1 MMLKSMKSILM
12 SGVALAAVATSCG
25 SASAGGFMLREQSAV
40 ATGMANAGVAA
51 GGAGLGS
58 IFWNPATLSKFSG
71 LQSYSTVTGILPS
84 GQNMGTTAAYAPF
97 GMNSGEIFSN
107 AILPA
112 SAYSWQL
119 SDRAW
124 AGLTVGTPYGLE
136 TRNPVVSATS
146 PFAIH
151 SKIMTYSITPM
162 FAYKITDWLTV
173 GVGVQLQYG
182 KALLTFGLPAATT
195 PTAAV
200 AQLKG
205 TGWAG
210 GVTAGAFIT
219 PMAGTEIGL
228 GYRSMTKTD
237 LVGNLAVPGAYIPT
251 SFSAGTADIYTI
263 GVRQR
268 ITNDFD
274 LLAGF
279 EYDKW
284 NLGTLPVV
292 NTLTNTQVTLSGNP
306 VAVPFNFKNGWMVS
320 LGGEYRATKDITL
333 RAGLASERAPIDDT
347 NRRPSLPEGDR
358 FWTSVGASW
367 NFSASDRI
375 DFGYSHI
382 FVKNG
387 NVSVA
392 NGPIFYNG
400 TTKGHADLISLGWN
414 HTWSAGPSS
423 VLVARY

>member
-1 MMLKSMKSILM
+1 MLKSMKSVLL
-12 SGVALAAVATSCG
+12 SGVALAAIASSSM
-25 SASAGGFMLREQSAV
+25 SALAGGFMLREQSAV
-40 ATGMANAGVAA
+40 GTGMANAGAAA

-58 IFWNPATLSKFSG
+58 IFWNPAALSKFSG

-84 GQNMGTTAAYAPF
+84 GQNIGTTATYAPF

-112 SAYSWQL
+112 SAYSWQI

-124 AGLTVGTPYGLE
+124 AGLTIGTPYGLE
-136 TRNPVVSATS
+136 TRNPVVAATS

-151 SKIMTYSITPM
+151 SKIMTISVTPM
-162 FAYKITDWLTV
+162 LAYKLTDWLTI
-173 GVGVQLQYG
+173 GVGLQLQYG
-182 KALLTFGLPAATT
+182 KALLTLGLPAPTT

-237 LVGNLAVPGAYIPT
+237 LAGTFAALGNYIPT
-251 SFSAGTADIYTI
+251 SFSAGTADVYTI
-263 GVRQR
+263 GIRQR

-279 EYDKW
+279 EYDNW
-284 NLGTLPVV
+284 HLGVLPVI
-292 NTLTNTQVTLSGNP
+292 NTLTNTQLTLSGNP
-306 VAVPFNFKNGWMVS
+306 VSVPFRFKNGWMVS
-320 LGGEYRATKDITL
+320 LGGEYRVTKDVTL

-358 FWTSVGASW
+358 FWTSIGASW
-367 NFSASDRI
+367 NFSATDRL

-382 FVKNG
+382 FVKGG
-387 NVSVA
+387 NVSVSS
-392 NGPIFYNG
+392 GPIVYNG
-400 TTKGHADLISLGWN
+400 TTKGHADLVSLGWN
-414 HTWSAGPSS
+414 HTWSSAPSP